1 MKLPGV
7 DIQKTGIKKSNIAN
21 VFQQK
26 VNHVRKDMRDRN
38 LLKEMHFQEEQR
50 KQKEMERI
58 EKEKQTTS
66 ENVTPAATPA
76 ATPSALL

>member
-7 DIQKTGIKKSNIAN
+7 DIQKSISKKSNISN

-38 LLKEMHFQEEQR
+38 LLKEMHIQEEQR
-50 KQKEMERI
+50 KQKEMERM
-58 EKEKQTTS
+58 EKEKQSAS
-66 ENVTPAATPA
+66 ENATPI
-76 ATPSALL
+76 ATPNATPGPL